1 MDKHSATL
9 SFVASR
15 DPEPDQV
22 HDARRARVD
31 VQHTAR
37 RPGAAL
43 CSEHDRAYHRRLEDE
58 APGYAN
64 LGAEGIGAGGNYDA
78 ADGDVGQC
86 NIQTGH
92 SICKI
97 SPRRVRWWRRAWR
110 MRRRRRRRR
119 HYTRAAVGAV
129 GAATAVRILRSRS
142 AIVAPTI

>member
-9 SFVASR
+9 GFVASR
-15 DPEPDQV
+15 EIEPDQV

-37 RPGAAL
+37 RPRSAL
-43 CSEHDRAYHRRLEDE
+43 CPQHDRAYHCRLDDE

-64 LGAEGIGAGGNYDA
+64 LADEGIGTGGNYDA

-92 SICKI
+92 I
-97 SPRRVRWWRRAWR
+97 
-110 MRRRRRRRR
+110 
-119 HYTRAAVGAV
+119 
-129 GAATAVRILRSRS
+129 
-142 AIVAPTI
+142 